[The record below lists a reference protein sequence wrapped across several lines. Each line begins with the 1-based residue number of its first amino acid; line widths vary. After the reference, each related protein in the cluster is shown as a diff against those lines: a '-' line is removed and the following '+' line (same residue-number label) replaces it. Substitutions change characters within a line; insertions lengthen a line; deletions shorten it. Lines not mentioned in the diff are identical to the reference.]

1 MKFNYVFRLVRNS
14 TQQTTI
20 TEARIVIKS
29 DKDIDKYNKKELENL
44 LFEHG
49 YNKKEWQRFS
59 LLYKDVIE

>member
-1 MKFNYVFRLVRNS
+1 MKFNYVFKLLRDS

-44 LFEHG
+44 LVEHG
-49 YNKKEWQRFS
+49 YNKMDWQRFS

>member
-1 MKFNYVFRLVRNS
+1 MEFNYVFKLLRDS

-49 YNKKEWQRFS
+49 YNKMDWQRFS

>member
-1 MKFNYVFRLVRNS
+1 MKFNYVFRLLRDS

-29 DKDIDKYNKKELENL
+29 DKDIDEYNKKELENL

-49 YNKKEWQRFS
+49 YNKMDWQRFS

>member
-1 MKFNYVFRLVRNS
+1 MKFNYVFKLLRDS

-49 YNKKEWQRFS
+49 YNKIDWQRFS

>member
-1 MKFNYVFRLVRNS
+1 MKFKYVFRLLRTS

-29 DKDIDKYNKKELENL
+29 DKNIDKYNKKELENL

-49 YNKKEWQRFS
+49 YNKMDWQRFS
-59 LLYKDVIE
+59 LLYKDVID

>member
-1 MKFNYVFRLVRNS
+1 MKFNYVFRLIRIS

-49 YNKKEWQRFS
+49 YNKMDWQRFS

>member
-1 MKFNYVFRLVRNS
+1 MKFNYVFRLLRDS

-49 YNKKEWQRFS
+49 YNKMDWQRFS

>member
-1 MKFNYVFRLVRNS
+1 MKFNYVFKLLRDS

-49 YNKKEWQRFS
+49 YNKKDWQRFA

>member
-1 MKFNYVFRLVRNS
+1 MEFNYVFKLLRDS

-49 YNKKEWQRFS
+49 YNKIDWQRFS

>member
-1 MKFNYVFRLVRNS
+1 MKFNYVFKLLRDS

-29 DKDIDKYNKKELENL
+29 DKDIDKYNEKELMNL
-44 LFEHG
+44 LSEHG

-59 LLYKDVIE
+59 LLYKNVIE